1 MFAALSQYESRFK
14 SIELLMHSNAAILEM
29 LLEKLVV
36 VNHRIDQIHENL
48 RFVLNAIPDSDF
60 DDEKKECE

>member
-29 LLEKLVV
+29 LLEKFG
-36 VNHRIDQIHENL
+36 RIDQKIDQIQRNL
-48 RFVLNAIPDSDF
+48 GFVLNAIPDSDQ
-60 DDEKKECE
+60 EESKEEF

>member
-29 LLEKLVV
+29 LLEKCG
-36 VNHRIDQIHENL
+36 RIDQKIDQIQRNL
-48 RFVLNAIPDSDF
+48 GFVLNAIPDSDQ
-60 DDEKKECE
+60 EESKEEY

>member
-29 LLEKLVV
+29 LLEKVG
-36 VNHRIDQIHENL
+36 RIDQKIDQIQRNL
-48 RFVLNAIPDSDF
+48 GFVLNAIPDSDQ
-60 DDEKKECE
+60 EESKEEF